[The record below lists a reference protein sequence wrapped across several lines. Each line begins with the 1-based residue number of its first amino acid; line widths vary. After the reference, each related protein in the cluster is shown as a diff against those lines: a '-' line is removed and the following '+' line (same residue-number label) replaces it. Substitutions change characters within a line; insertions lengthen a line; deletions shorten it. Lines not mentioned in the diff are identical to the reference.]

1 MAAQPATSTAVRP
14 LEPSDFEALVAL
26 YPPEWRFAG
35 SSAQE
40 DAAQARMD
48 CASLVG
54 SCNLRLVAEV
64 PGPDGAPQVAG
75 MLLARVAGI
84 PAPAPEDGALWQ
96 DLESAARAELE
107 AAATPSTRR
116 ILLYIDQ
123 LADRAALLEKAA
135 GEARG
140 EDNELELFVVGPA
153 ARGKGSGSA
162 LIGAFER
169 TLAEQNAASY
179 WLQTDTR
186 CTWQWYERHG
196 YARVADVALG
206 AEYPMPD
213 AVACDPEEPPHVFM
227 YRKDLGSKD
236 ATACGGAV

>member
-1 MAAQPATSTAVRP
+1 MAAQPTATTVRP
-14 LEPSDFEALVAL
+14 LDPNDFEALVAL

-40 DAAQARMD
+40 DAVQARMD

-64 PGPDGAPQVAG
+64 PGPDGTPQVAG
-75 MLLARVAGI
+75 MLLARVAGM
-84 PAPAPEDGALWQ
+84 PAPAAEDGAFWQ
-96 DLESAARAELE
+96 GIESVARAELE
-107 AAATPSTRR
+107 ALGTPSSQR
-116 ILLYIDQ
+116 ILCYIDQ
-123 LADRAALLEKAA
+123 LADRAALLEQAA
-135 GEARG
+135 GASRG

-162 LIGAFER
+162 LVGTFER
-169 TLAEQNAASY
+169 ILEEKGAASY

-196 YARVADVALG
+196 YTRVADVALG

-213 AVACDPEEPPHVFM
+213 AAACDPEEPPHVFM
-227 YRKDLGSKD
+227 YRKDLGCKD
-236 ATACGGAV
+236 RA